1 MTQHL
6 SSIAQETANLLRQYA
21 TWYETEE
28 FLKGDPSWFM
38 HQVEG
43 GNNQEA
49 MALVTSVL
57 SYGSRPVFMSKVET
71 LLHASSGE
79 MHEWIMQ
86 GEFQQMFR
94 VDDNGCF
101 YRFYTNAVMSGFLNS
116 YRNILQEYGSLG
128 TAVAENASDGYQAL
142 IRICELF
149 NAKHKCTVIP
159 KDTTSACKR
168 LCMFLRWMV
177 RDNSPVDLGLWA
189 HFIDRR
195 TLIIPFDTHVLQQS
209 SRLGLLKSTN
219 ASMST
224 AKRLTSVLAEVF
236 PDDPLRGD
244 FALFGYGVN
253 HKP

>member
-1 MTQHL
+1 MTQYP
-6 SSIAQETANLLRQYA
+6 SSIARETAKLLRQYA
-21 TWYETEE
+21 IQYETAE
-28 FLKGDPSWFM
+28 FLNGDPSWFM

-43 GNNQEA
+43 VQNQEA

-57 SYGSRPVFMSKVET
+57 SYGSRPVFMSKVDT
-71 LLHASSGE
+71 LLRASSGE
-79 MHEWIMQ
+79 MHEWIMR
-86 GEFQQMFR
+86 GEYQQMFKA
-94 VDDNGCF
+94 DDNGCF
-101 YRFYTNAVMSGFLNS
+101 YRFYTNTVMAGFLNT

-128 TAVAENASDGYQAL
+128 TAVAENASDGYHAL
-142 IRICELF
+142 VRICELF
-149 NAKHKCTVIP
+149 NAKYNCVVIP

-168 LCMFLRWMV
+168 LCMFLRWMA
-177 RDNSPVDLGLWA
+177 RDNSPVDLGLWSR
-189 HFIDRR
+189 FIDRR
-195 TLIIPFDTHVLQQS
+195 TLIIPLDTHVLQQS
-209 SRLGLLKSTN
+209 NRLGLLQSTN

>member
-1 MTQHL
+1 MTQYP
-6 SSIAQETANLLRQYA
+6 SSIARETAKLLRQYA
-21 TWYETEE
+21 IQYETAE
-28 FLKGDPSWFM
+28 FLNGDPSWFM

-43 GNNQEA
+43 VQNQEA

-57 SYGSRPVFMSKVET
+57 SYGSRPVFMSKVDT
-71 LLHASSGE
+71 LLRASSGE
-79 MHEWIMQ
+79 MHEWIMR
-86 GEFQQMFR
+86 GEYQQMFKA
-94 VDDNGCF
+94 DDNGCF
-101 YRFYTNAVMSGFLNS
+101 YRFYTNTVMAGFLNT

-128 TAVAENASDGYQAL
+128 TAVAENASDGYHAL
-142 IRICELF
+142 VRICELF
-149 NAKHKCTVIP
+149 NAKYNCVVIP

-177 RDNSPVDLGLWA
+177 RDNSPVDLGLWSR
-189 HFIDRR
+189 FIDRR
-195 TLIIPFDTHVLQQS
+195 TLIIPLDTHVLQQS
-209 SRLGLLKSTN
+209 NRLGLLQSTN

>member
-1 MTQHL
+1 MTQYP
-6 SSIAQETANLLRQYA
+6 SSIARETAKLLRQYA
-21 TWYETEE
+21 IQYETAE
-28 FLKGDPSWFM
+28 FLNGDPSWFM

-43 GNNQEA
+43 VQNQEA

-57 SYGSRPVFMSKVET
+57 SYGSRPVFMSKVDT
-71 LLHASSGE
+71 LLRASSGE
-79 MHEWIMQ
+79 MHEWIMR
-86 GEFQQMFR
+86 GEYQQMFKA
-94 VDDNGCF
+94 DDNGCF
-101 YRFYTNAVMSGFLNS
+101 YRFYTNTVMAGFLNT

-128 TAVAENASDGYQAL
+128 TAVAENASDGYHAL
-142 IRICELF
+142 VRICELF
-149 NAKHKCTVIP
+149 NAKYKCVVIP

-177 RDNSPVDLGLWA
+177 RDNSPVDLGLWSR
-189 HFIDRR
+189 FIDRR
-195 TLIIPFDTHVLQQS
+195 TLIIPLDTHVLQQS
-209 SRLGLLKSTN
+209 NRLGLLQSTN